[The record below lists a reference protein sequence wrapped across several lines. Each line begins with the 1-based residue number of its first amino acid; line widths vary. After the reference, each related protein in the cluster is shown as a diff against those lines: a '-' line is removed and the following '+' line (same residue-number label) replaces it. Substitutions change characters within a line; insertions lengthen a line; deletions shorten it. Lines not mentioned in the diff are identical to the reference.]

1 MKILVIGDSCTDVF
15 VYGQIDRLCPEA
27 PVPIFQSVSQKENG
41 GMARNVKNNLVALG
55 ADVHIISNDNGM
67 KKVRYVDTNSNQMI
81 MRLDEN
87 DVCGRIENLR
97 DMSFSDYDAI
107 VISDYNKGF
116 LHVDDIQYICEKYE
130 DVFIDTK
137 KEIDDWIM
145 NVKYIKINSIEY
157 NNNVKYIKRNDNWL
171 KDKLIVTRGK
181 YGCEFNGNMFD
192 VEDVPIKDVSGAGD
206 TVIATFALSDV
217 CGSHPNDSAWLA
229 NLAAGRVCEEVG
241 VVPIDTN
248 SLMAIV
254 NHHHD

>member
-1 MKILVIGDSCTDVF
+1 MDYDVF

-27 PVPIFQSVSQKENG
+27 PVPIFEPIHQKENG

-67 KKVRYVDTNSNQMI
+67 KKIRYVDTNSNQMV

-87 DVCGRIENLR
+87 DVCGRIENLK

-137 KEIDDWIM
+137 KEINDWIM
-145 NVKYIKINSIEY
+145 NVKFIKINSIEY
-157 NNNVKYIKRNDNWL
+157 NNNVKYIKKNNHWL
-171 KDKLIVTRGK
+171 NDKLIVTRGK
-181 YGCEFNGNMFD
+181 YGCEFNGNIFD
-192 VEDVPIKDVSGAGD
+192 VENVPIKDVSGAGD
-206 TVIATFALSDV
+206 TFLSALVVEYIKSQDIIKSIRFAQKCTTMV
-217 CGSHPNDSAWLA
+217 
-229 NLAAGRVCEEVG
+229 VQKQG
-241 VVPIDTN
+241 VTTV
-248 SLMAIV
+248 
-254 NHHHD
+254 

>member
-15 VYGQIDRLCPEA
+15 IYGQIDRLCPEA
-27 PVPIFQSVSQKENG
+27 PVPIFQPVSQKENG

-67 KKVRYVDTNSNQMI
+67 KKVRYVDTNSNQMV

-145 NVKYIKINSIEY
+145 NVKFIKINSMEY
-157 NNNVKYIKRNDNWL
+157 DNNVKYIKKNNHWL
-171 KDKLIVTRGK
+171 NDKLIVTRGK
-181 YGCEFNGNMFD
+181 YGCEFNGNIFD
-192 VEDVPIKDVSGAGD
+192 VENVPIKDVSGAGD
-206 TVIATFALSDV
+206 TFLSALVVEYIKSQDIIKSIRFAQKCTTMV
-217 CGSHPNDSAWLA
+217 
-229 NLAAGRVCEEVG
+229 VQKQG
-241 VVPIDTN
+241 VTTV
-248 SLMAIV
+248 
-254 NHHHD
+254 

>member
-15 VYGQIDRLCPEA
+15 VYGQIDRLCHEA
-27 PVPIFQSVSQKENG
+27 PVHIFQPVSQKENG

-137 KEIDDWIM
+137 KEIHDWIM
-145 NVKYIKINSIEY
+145 NVKFIKINSIEY
-157 NNNVKYIKRNDNWL
+157 NNNVKYIKKNNHWL
-171 KDKLIVTRGK
+171 NDKLIVTRGK
-181 YGCEFNGNMFD
+181 YGCEFNGNIFD
-192 VEDVPIKDVSGAGD
+192 VENVPIKDVSGAGD
-206 TVIATFALSDV
+206 TFLSALVVEYIKSQDIIKSIRFAQKCTTMV
-217 CGSHPNDSAWLA
+217 
-229 NLAAGRVCEEVG
+229 VQKQG
-241 VVPIDTN
+241 VTTV
-248 SLMAIV
+248 
-254 NHHHD
+254 

>member
-27 PVPIFQSVSQKENG
+27 PVPTFQPVSQKENG

-107 VISDYNKGF
+107 VISDYDKGF

-145 NVKYIKINSIEY
+145 NVKFIKINSIEY
-157 NNNVKYIKRNDNWL
+157 NNNVKYIKKNSNWL

-206 TVIATFALSDV
+206 TFLSALVVEYIKSQDIIKSIRFAQKCTTMV
-217 CGSHPNDSAWLA
+217 
-229 NLAAGRVCEEVG
+229 VQKQG
-241 VVPIDTN
+241 VTTV
-248 SLMAIV
+248 
-254 NHHHD
+254 

>member
-27 PVPIFQSVSQKENG
+27 PVPIFQSVCQKENG
-41 GMARNVKNNLVALG
+41 GMERNVKNNLVALG

-206 TVIATFALSDV
+206 TFLSALVVEYIKSQDIIKSIRFAQKCTTMV
-217 CGSHPNDSAWLA
+217 
-229 NLAAGRVCEEVG
+229 VQKQG
-241 VVPIDTN
+241 VTTV
-248 SLMAIV
+248 
-254 NHHHD
+254 

>member
-27 PVPIFQSVSQKENG
+27 PVPIFQPVSQKENG

-137 KEIDDWIM
+137 KEIDNWIM
-145 NVKYIKINSIEY
+145 NVKFIKINSIEY
-157 NNNVKYIKRNDNWL
+157 NNNVKYIKKNNNWL
-171 KDKLIVTRGK
+171 NDKLIVTRGK
-181 YGCEFNGNMFD
+181 YGCEFNGNIFD
-192 VEDVPIKDVSGAGD
+192 VENVPIKDVSGAGD
-206 TVIATFALSDV
+206 TFLSALGVEYIKSQDIIKSIRFAQN
-217 CGSHPNDSAWLA
+217 CTTM
-229 NLAAGRVCEEVG
+229 G
-241 VVPIDTN
+241 VQKQGGTTV
-248 SLMAIV
+248 
-254 NHHHD
+254 

>member
-116 LHVDDIQYICEKYE
+116 LHVDDIQYICEKYK

-137 KEIDDWIM
+137 KEINDWIM
-145 NVKYIKINSIEY
+145 NVKFIKINSIEY
-157 NNNVKYIKRNDNWL
+157 NNNVKYIKKNNHWL
-171 KDKLIVTRGK
+171 NDKLIVTRGK
-181 YGCEFNGNMFD
+181 YGCEFNGNIFD
-192 VEDVPIKDVSGAGD
+192 VENVPIKDVSGAGD
-206 TVIATFALSDV
+206 TFLSALVVEYIKSQDIIKSIRFAQKCTTMV
-217 CGSHPNDSAWLA
+217 
-229 NLAAGRVCEEVG
+229 VQKQG
-241 VVPIDTN
+241 VTTV
-248 SLMAIV
+248 
-254 NHHHD
+254 

>member
-1 MKILVIGDSCTDVF
+1 
-15 VYGQIDRLCPEA
+15 
-27 PVPIFQSVSQKENG
+27 
-41 GMARNVKNNLVALG
+41 MARNVKNNLVALG

-145 NVKYIKINSIEY
+145 NVKFIKINSIEY
-157 NNNVKYIKRNDNWL
+157 NNNVKYIKKNNNWL
-171 KDKLIVTRGK
+171 KDKLIVTRGR

-206 TVIATFALSDV
+206 TFLSALVVEYIKSQDIIKSIRFAQKCTTMV
-217 CGSHPNDSAWLA
+217 
-229 NLAAGRVCEEVG
+229 VQKQG
-241 VVPIDTN
+241 VTTV
-248 SLMAIV
+248 
-254 NHHHD
+254 

>member
-27 PVPIFQSVSQKENG
+27 PVPILQPVSQKENG

-181 YGCEFNGNMFD
+181 YGCEFNGNIFD
-192 VEDVPIKDVSGAGD
+192 VENVPIKDVSGAGD
-206 TVIATFALSDV
+206 TFLSALLFEYIKSQD
-217 CGSHPNDSAWLA
+217 
-229 NLAAGRVCEEVG
+229 
-241 VVPIDTN
+241 I
-248 SLMAIV
+248 IK
-254 NHHHD
+254 

>member
-15 VYGQIDRLCPEA
+15 VYGEIDRLCPEA
-27 PVPIFQSVSQKENG
+27 PVPIFQPVHTKENG
-41 GMARNVKNNLVALG
+41 GMARNVKNNLVSLG

-67 KKVRYVDTNSNQMI
+67 KKVRYVDNNSNQMI

-87 DVCGRIENLR
+87 DVCSRIENLR

-107 VISDYNKGF
+107 VISDYDKGF

-137 KEIDDWIM
+137 KEIDDWMM

-206 TVIATFALSDV
+206 TFLSALVVEYIKSQDIIKSIRFAQKCTTMV
-217 CGSHPNDSAWLA
+217 
-229 NLAAGRVCEEVG
+229 VQKQG
-241 VVPIDTN
+241 VSTI
-248 SLMAIV
+248 
-254 NHHHD
+254 

>member
-27 PVPIFQSVSQKENG
+27 PVPIFQPVSQKENG
-41 GMARNVKNNLVALG
+41 GMANNVKNNLIALG

-87 DVCGRIENLR
+87 DVCGRIGNLR
-97 DMSFSDYDAI
+97 DISFSDYDAI
-107 VISDYNKGF
+107 VISDYDKGF

-145 NVKYIKINSIEY
+145 NVKFIKINSIEY
-157 NNNVKYIKRNDNWL
+157 NNNVKYIKKNSNWL

-206 TVIATFALSDV
+206 TFLSALVVEYIKSQDIIKSIRFAQKCTTMV
-217 CGSHPNDSAWLA
+217 
-229 NLAAGRVCEEVG
+229 VQKQG
-241 VVPIDTN
+241 VTTV
-248 SLMAIV
+248 
-254 NHHHD
+254 

>member
-27 PVPIFQSVSQKENG
+27 PVPTFQPVSQKENG

-107 VISDYNKGF
+107 VISDYDKGF

-206 TVIATFALSDV
+206 TFLSALVVEYIKSQDIIKSIRFAQKCTTMV
-217 CGSHPNDSAWLA
+217 
-229 NLAAGRVCEEVG
+229 VQKQG
-241 VVPIDTN
+241 VSTI
-248 SLMAIV
+248 
-254 NHHHD
+254 

>member
-27 PVPIFQSVSQKENG
+27 PVPIFQPVSQKENG

-107 VISDYNKGF
+107 VISDYDKGF

-145 NVKYIKINSIEY
+145 NVNFIKINSIEY
-157 NNNVKYIKRNDNWL
+157 NNNVKYIKKNNNWL
-171 KDKLIVTRGK
+171 NDKLIVTRGK
-181 YGCEFNGNMFD
+181 YGCEFNGNIFD
-192 VEDVPIKDVSGAGD
+192 VENVPIKDVSGAGD
-206 TVIATFALSDV
+206 TFLSALVVEYVKSQDIIKSIRFAQKCTTMV
-217 CGSHPNDSAWLA
+217 
-229 NLAAGRVCEEVG
+229 VQKQG
-241 VVPIDTN
+241 VTTV
-248 SLMAIV
+248 
-254 NHHHD
+254 

>member
-27 PVPIFQSVSQKENG
+27 PVPIFQPVSQKENG

-145 NVKYIKINSIEY
+145 NVKFIKINSIEY
-157 NNNVKYIKRNDNWL
+157 NNNVKYIKKNNNWL
-171 KDKLIVTRGK
+171 NDKLIVTRGK
-181 YGCEFNGNMFD
+181 NGCEFNGNIFD
-192 VEDVPIKDVSGAGD
+192 VENVPIKDVSGAGD
-206 TVIATFALSDV
+206 TFLSALVVEYVKSQDIIKSIRFAQKCTTMV
-217 CGSHPNDSAWLA
+217 
-229 NLAAGRVCEEVG
+229 VQKQG
-241 VVPIDTN
+241 VTTV
-248 SLMAIV
+248 
-254 NHHHD
+254 

>member
-27 PVPIFQSVSQKENG
+27 PVPIFQPVSQKENG

-55 ADVHIISNDNGM
+55 ANVHIISNDNGM

-116 LHVDDIQYICEKYE
+116 LHVDDIRYICEKYE

-206 TVIATFALSDV
+206 TFLSALVVEYIKSQDIIKSIRFAQECTIKV
-217 CGSHPNDSAWLA
+217 VQK
-229 NLAAGRVCEEVG
+229 AGVET
-241 VVPIDTN
+241 I
-248 SLMAIV
+248 
-254 NHHHD
+254 

>member
-27 PVPIFQSVSQKENG
+27 PVPIFQPVSQKENG
-41 GMARNVKNNLVALG
+41 GMANNVKNNLIALG

-206 TVIATFALSDV
+206 TFLSALVVEYIKSQDIIKSIRFAQKCTTMV
-217 CGSHPNDSAWLA
+217 
-229 NLAAGRVCEEVG
+229 VQKQG
-241 VVPIDTN
+241 VTTV
-248 SLMAIV
+248 
-254 NHHHD
+254 

>member
-15 VYGQIDRLCPEA
+15 VYGQIDRMCPEA
-27 PVPIFQSVSQKENG
+27 PVPIFQPVSQKENG

-67 KKVRYVDTNSNQMI
+67 KKVRYVDINSNQMI

-87 DVCGRIENLR
+87 DICSRIENLK

-116 LHVDDIQYICEKYE
+116 LQIEDIQYICEKYNN
-130 DVFIDTK
+130 VFIDTK
-137 KEIDDWIM
+137 KEIGDWIM
-145 NVKYIKINSIEY
+145 NVEFIKINSIEY
-157 NNNVKYIKRNDNWL
+157 GNNVKYIKENNHWL
-171 KDKLIVTRGK
+171 KDKLIITRGK

-206 TVIATFALSDV
+206 TFLSALVVEYIKSQDIIKSIRFAQKCTTMV
-217 CGSHPNDSAWLA
+217 
-229 NLAAGRVCEEVG
+229 VQKQG
-241 VVPIDTN
+241 VTTI
-248 SLMAIV
+248 
-254 NHHHD
+254 